1 MLDMQLIQ
9 TRGFRNTVQNGQV
22 VGFQFNVRL
31 TYYRG
36 IFLSQLRPQKV
47 VVDGEVFPRESVIWE
62 FDGKEYTFAQM
73 RREGNVHWC
82 PETPATLKIRK
93 PGGLSQG
100 YHEITTG
107 YRFSSS
113 YIPPV
118 LQRTIDTDEPDPIYE
133 ILGFGQQ
140 HDTRRL
146 LLV

>member
-73 RREGNVHWC
+73 RRE
-82 PETPATLKIRK
+82 
-93 PGGLSQG
+93 
-100 YHEITTG
+100 
-107 YRFSSS
+107 
-113 YIPPV
+113 
-118 LQRTIDTDEPDPIYE
+118 D
-133 ILGFGQQ
+133 GQ
-140 HDTRRL
+140 
-146 LLV
+146 

>member
-62 FDGKEYTFAQM
+62 FDGK
-73 RREGNVHWC
+73 
-82 PETPATLKIRK
+82 
-93 PGGLSQG
+93 
-100 YHEITTG
+100 
-107 YRFSSS
+107 
-113 YIPPV
+113 
-118 LQRTIDTDEPDPIYE
+118 
-133 ILGFGQQ
+133 
-140 HDTRRL
+140 
-146 LLV
+146 

>member
-1 MLDMQLIQ
+1 MLDIQLIQ
-9 TRGFRNTVQNGQV
+9 TRGFHNTVENGEI

-62 FDGKEYTFAQM
+62 IAGKEYTFSELRQ
-73 RREGNVHWC
+73 EGMAHWN
-82 PETPATLKIRK
+82 PLNTATIKIRK
-93 PGGLSQG
+93 DGGLPQG
-100 YHEITTG
+100 YHEIITG

-133 ILGFGQQ
+133 MLGFGQQ
-140 HDTRRL
+140 HDERRL